1 MKGDS
6 QCDVLIVEDDAMQCI
21 EMQGFLSRAGLNV
34 ETARDATSGLARAIG
49 RDAEAQT
56 AVTYR
61 SAEEKSLKEDLDRY
75 TAERDAPARLA
86 APMSGTVSS
95 IAPVATTV

>member
-34 ETARDATSGLARAIG
+34 ETARDATSGLARARFVKPRVLLLDYNLPDMNEIG
-49 RDAEAQT
+49 RAH
-56 AVTYR
+56 V
-61 SAEEKSLKEDLDRY
+61 
-75 TAERDAPARLA
+75 
-86 APMSGTVSS
+86 
-95 IAPVATTV
+95 